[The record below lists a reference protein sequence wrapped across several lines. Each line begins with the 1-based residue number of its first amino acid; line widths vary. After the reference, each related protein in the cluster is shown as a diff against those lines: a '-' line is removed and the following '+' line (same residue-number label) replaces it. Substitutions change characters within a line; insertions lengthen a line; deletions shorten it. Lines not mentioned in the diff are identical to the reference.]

1 MWLRK
6 SSEMESKDWEM
17 PQMWGRHEENGYCL
31 DGGLRSG
38 IKSIERRDI
47 RKKQTIQLF
56 EEMQLTDPADT
67 EQLFCL

>member
-1 MWLRK
+1 
-6 SSEMESKDWEM
+6 
-17 PQMWGRHEENGYCL
+17 MWGRHEENGYCL

-56 EEMQLTDPADT
+56 EEMRLTDPADT